1 MTRATRGAFLFTA
14 LAAMLSGGCGFQLQ
28 GAERLPESMS
38 VAYVAAADAYTPFY
52 RQLRAALR
60 NGGAT
65 VSASAANAGA
75 VIRIEQDNTG
85 QRVLSVSGRNVPREY
100 EVYYTL
106 RYSVVS
112 GGKVLLEQ
120 QNITLTR
127 DYTYDERLVLGK
139 AAEEDEMREG
149 LARDLVG
156 LVMRRLVSLP

>member
-1 MTRATRGAFLFTA
+1 MTRVMRGVLLLTVVASA
-14 LAAMLSGGCGFQLQ
+14 LSGGCGFQLQ
-28 GAERLPESMS
+28 GAEKLPASMS
-38 VAYVAAADAYTPFY
+38 VAHIAAADAYTPFY
-52 RQLRAALR
+52 RQLRAALQ

-65 VSASAANAGA
+65 VAATAANAGA
-75 VIRIEQDNTG
+75 VIRIDQDNTG

-106 RYSVVS
+106 RYSVIS
-112 GGKVLLEQ
+112 AGKTVLEQ

-139 AAEEDEMREG
+139 AAEEDEIRED

-156 LVMRRLVSLP
+156 LVMRRLASLP